1 MFLWQKYA
9 SSIEMQ
15 SQIAIQISHDKS
27 LTWQAVGQ
35 RINEYAFELF
45 QQGVEQDTGVALIS
59 KNSLELLLLYL
70 AVIQLGGRVLLINPN
85 TPLEKIDDLCLDNQ
99 IEFYYSPVE
108 KN

>member
-45 QQGVEQDTGVALIS
+45 NKELNRTQGL
-59 KNSLELLLLYL
+59 
-70 AVIQLGGRVLLINPN
+70 R
-85 TPLEKIDDLCLDNQ
+85 
-99 IEFYYSPVE
+99 
-108 KN
+108 